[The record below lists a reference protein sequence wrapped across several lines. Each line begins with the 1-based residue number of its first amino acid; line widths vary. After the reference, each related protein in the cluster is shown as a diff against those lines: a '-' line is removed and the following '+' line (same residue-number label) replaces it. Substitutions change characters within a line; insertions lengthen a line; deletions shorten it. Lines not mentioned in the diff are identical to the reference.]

1 MVKLRFFWYSKID
14 IFTHTLEKNKK
25 FTRHLFNPNYKQIR
39 ENVAYR
45 WKWGNLMEKK
55 DAVEKVNKI
64 KSRIFERIISNGFFW
79 NICQMN

>member
-1 MVKLRFFWYSKID
+1 MELGG

-45 WKWGNLMEKK
+45 
-55 DAVEKVNKI
+55 
-64 KSRIFERIISNGFFW
+64 
-79 NICQMN
+79 